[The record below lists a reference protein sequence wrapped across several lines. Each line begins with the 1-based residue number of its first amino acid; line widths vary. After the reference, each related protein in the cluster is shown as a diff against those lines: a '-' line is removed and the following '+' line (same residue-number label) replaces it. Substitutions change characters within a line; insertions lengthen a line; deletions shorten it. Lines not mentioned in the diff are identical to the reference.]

1 MRQQK
6 KDIMQLYHYSD
17 KSNIKE
23 LKTSYFNNNSYT
35 YNDYKISQLNRIF
48 CYYDI
53 GYIEYRFLKKYKY
66 TCNINKKDIY
76 NLNDDKLH
84 LKNRYKYNIDKLI
97 RVIKKIG
104 YSGILYDIGNLKIVN
119 IFSNIDIKME
129 VIR

>member
-1 MRQQK
+1 
-6 KDIMQLYHYSD
+6 MQLYHYSD

-76 NLNDDKLH
+76 NLNDDILK
-84 LKNRYKYNIDKLI
+84 LKNRYKHDIDKMI
-97 RVIKKIG
+97 KVIKKIG
-104 YSGILYDIGNLKIVN
+104 FKGILYDISNLKIVN
-119 IFSNIDIKME
+119 LFYDTKIKMG
-129 VIR
+129 VSK